1 MGVMD
6 GIEALINKLRGING
20 PDGSA
25 SQKEQDQFD
34 AIQLR
39 IDEGLAN
46 QLTDDTLRMEDRA
59 RAIELKKEYNAIKK
73 GARKRGRV
81 HTPNKLKVMNK
92 GGMTMRKGN
101 MAYNK
106 GGMGKSKTGHSD
118 YRKGGMVYTTK
129 GKK

>member
-1 MGVMD
+1 MAEDNKVNKSLLSAVKKFFSGGRTYGLD
-6 GIEALINKLRGING
+6 GTANELSEEYARKI
-20 PDGSA
+20 
-25 SQKEQDQFD
+25 QKAAAQKTLD
-34 AIQLR
+34 
-39 IDEGLAN
+39 DE
-46 QLTDDTLRMEDRA
+46 
-59 RAIELKKEYNAIKK
+59 NAIN
-73 GARKRGRV
+73 AYAL
-81 HTPNKLKVMNK
+81 NWLKEKILKTTKESNDEAGMNR

>member
-1 MGVMD
+1 MD
-6 GIEALINKLRGING
+6 APKKSVRPTARKYVDKDGKKKTVTVTTKEAMEIKKITDAYTDQSEAKYHINKYLNELNLQAEA
-20 PDGSA
+20 DA
-25 SQKEQDQFD
+25 MQKT
-34 AIQLR
+34 
-39 IDEGLAN
+39 IDDN
-46 QLTDDTLRMEDRA
+46 SKNR
-59 RAIELKKEYNAIKK
+59 
-73 GARKRGRV
+73 
-81 HTPNKLKVMNK
+81 

>member
-1 MGVMD
+1 MGAPKKSIRPTTRKYVDKD
-6 GIEALINKLRGING
+6 GKKKTVTLTAKEA
-20 PDGSA
+20 
-25 SQKEQDQFD
+25 
-34 AIQLR
+34 
-39 IDEGLAN
+39 
-46 QLTDDTLRMEDRA
+46 ME
-59 RAIELKKEYNAIKK
+59 IKK
-73 GARKRGRV
+73 ITDAYTDQSEAEYYV
-81 HTPNKLKVMNK
+81 NKYLNELNLQAEAAVIQKTIDDNSKTGLNK

>member
-1 MGVMD
+1 MGAVENSLIPKGKKYNNLSHED
-6 GIEALINKLRGING
+6 KLAIAKEIQGINDQTKVNAIINKFIEDKVLREEKE
-20 PDGSA
+20 A
-25 SQKEQDQFD
+25 MQKH
-34 AIQLR
+34 
-39 IDEGLAN
+39 IDDN
-46 QLTDDTLRMEDRA
+46 SKNR
-59 RAIELKKEYNAIKK
+59 
-73 GARKRGRV
+73 
-81 HTPNKLKVMNK
+81 

>member
-1 MGVMD
+1 MD
-6 GIEALINKLRGING
+6 APKKSVRPTARKYVDKDGKKKTVTVTTKEA
-20 PDGSA
+20 
-25 SQKEQDQFD
+25 
-34 AIQLR
+34 
-39 IDEGLAN
+39 
-46 QLTDDTLRMEDRA
+46 ME
-59 RAIELKKEYNAIKK
+59 IKK
-73 GARKRGRV
+73 ITDAYTDQSEAEYYV
-81 HTPNKLKVMNK
+81 NKYLNELTLQAEEAVIQKNIDDNSKTGLNK